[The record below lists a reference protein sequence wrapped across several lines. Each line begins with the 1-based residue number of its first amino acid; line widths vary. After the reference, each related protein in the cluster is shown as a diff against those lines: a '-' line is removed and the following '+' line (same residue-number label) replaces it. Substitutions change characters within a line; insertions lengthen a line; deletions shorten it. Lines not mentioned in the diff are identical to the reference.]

1 MKNYEVLTLKSDNVY
16 TVKASWSSN
25 GQDGKQ
31 VDKFSSEKE
40 AIEHAQWWTNKS
52 DRKDEIDSVEVA
64 HIIRYVVNL

>member
-16 TVKASWSSN
+16 TVEASWSSN

-31 VDKFSSEKE
+31 LDRFSSEKE

-52 DRKDEIDSVEVA
+52 NRRDEIDVVKVTQV
-64 HIIRYVVNL
+64 IRCVVGL

>member
-25 GQDGKQ
+25 GQDGEQ

-40 AIEHAQWWTNKS
+40 AIEHAQWWTNRS
-52 DRKDEIDSVEVA
+52 DRKDEIDTVEVA